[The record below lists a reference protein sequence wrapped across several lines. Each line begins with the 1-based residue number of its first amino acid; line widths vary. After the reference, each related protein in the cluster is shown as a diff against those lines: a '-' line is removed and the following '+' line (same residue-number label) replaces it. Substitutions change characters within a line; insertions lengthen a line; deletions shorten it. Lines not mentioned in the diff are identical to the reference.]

1 MNMEEEYEEDEEYIY
16 QSGDCE
22 IINDYYICETV
33 LWEARDKIDPPYR
46 DYVMFASSSPEVN
59 VSYLVEG
66 MGIDLEDISVVI
78 IGCHETVWYK
88 KVEA

>member
-1 MNMEEEYEEDEEYIY
+1 MSYEEDEEYIY

-33 LWEARDKIDPPYR
+33 LWEARDKIDPPYSG
-46 DYVMFASSSPEVN
+46 YVMFASSSPEVN

-66 MGIDLEDISVVI
+66 KGIDLEDISVVI
-78 IGCHETVWYK
+78 IGGHETVWYK
-88 KVEA
+88 KEESQ